1 MLNGQIVLVT
11 GASRGIGNAI
21 ALTLGGAGATVIG
34 TATSEEGADNISKIF
49 SESDILGKGMKLNVT
64 DNDQITSVLK
74 AVTDEYGAVDVLI
87 NNAGITRDNILVR
100 MKEEEWDDIINTN
113 LSSVYRM
120 SKAVLRGMIKK
131 RSGRI
136 ISITSVVG
144 AMGNAGQS
152 NYAAAKAG
160 IMGFTKSLA
169 REVGA
174 RGITVNAVAP
184 GFIDT
189 DMTSSLADDH
199 KAALL
204 SQVPIKRLE
213 TPEEIADKLYDDPEL
228 HWVVLMVNNITDR
241 YHQWPM
247 NNRQFLAHIAARY
260 DNVDATHH
268 YEIYQSSGDTAIKI
282 DIGISNVD
290 TDGDTIS
297 DAVLVT
303 NREYEESKQDTIRNI
318 QLLDPQY
325 LEQFVEEFE
334 SLVSD
339 TED

>member
-11 GASRGIGNAI
+11 GASRGIGQAI
-21 ALTLGGAGATVIG
+21 AMTLGEAGATVIG

-152 NYAAAKAG
+152 NSAAAKAG

-169 REVGA
+169 REVGV
-174 RGITVNAVAP
+174 RGITVNAIAP
-184 GFIDT
+184 GFIET
-189 DMTSSLADDH
+189 DMTDNLPEDQKAVLA
-199 KAALL
+199 
-204 SQVPIKRLE
+204 SQIPMGRLG
-213 TPEEIADKLYDDPEL
+213 TVNEIAQA
-228 HWVVLMVNNITDR
+228 VL
-241 YHQWPM
+241 
-247 NNRQFLAHIAARY
+247 FLAS
-260 DNVDATHH
+260 D
-268 YEIYQSSGDTAIKI
+268 SGSYITAQTLHVN
-282 DIGISNVD
+282 GGMYTV
-290 TDGDTIS
+290 
-297 DAVLVT
+297 
-303 NREYEESKQDTIRNI
+303 
-318 QLLDPQY
+318 
-325 LEQFVEEFE
+325 
-334 SLVSD
+334 
-339 TED
+339 